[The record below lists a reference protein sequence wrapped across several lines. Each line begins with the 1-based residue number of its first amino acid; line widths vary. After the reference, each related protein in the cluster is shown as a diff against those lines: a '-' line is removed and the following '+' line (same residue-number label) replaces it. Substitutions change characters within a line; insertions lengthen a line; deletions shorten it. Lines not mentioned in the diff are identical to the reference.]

1 MADRQDFPEPQ
12 RGRGPDHDPE
22 PETAELAPLGTSLAL
37 EDLRPHLPGVEP
49 DRQVSDWGRSERVEG
64 ALDRTLYDFLY
75 HYWFRVAVEGIE
87 NVPGDGPALLV
98 ANQAS
103 ALAPSAAMIVKAVRQ
118 EHPNPRLV
126 HFITPPSLND
136 MPAVGMLVTKVGGVP
151 DHPANL
157 HRLLFDEHQLVLTFP
172 ESDGGEAKS
181 IRHRYRLRQFADNG
195 AIAAALEA
203 GVPIVPVAVVG
214 AEEAMPVI
222 GHVPLLR
229 RLTRLP
235 SLRVGAALPLPAKF
249 SIRFLEAVEPRGL
262 AGGTPD
268 LVRGLSHDLR
278 ALIQE
283 NLLEMLAL
291 RRSVW
296 LG

>member
-1 MADRQDFPEPQ
+1 MENLE
-12 RGRGPDHDPE
+12 DPPAPRNEE
-22 PETAELAPLGTSLAL
+22 PETAELAARDATGLAL
-37 EDLRPHLPGVEP
+37 EDLRPHLPGLEP

-87 NVPGDGPALLV
+87 NVPGGGPALLV
-98 ANQAS
+98 ANQAG
-103 ALAPSAAMIVKAVRQ
+103 AMAPSAAMIVKAVRQ
-118 EHPNPRLV
+118 EHPRERLV
-126 HFITPPSLND
+126 HFITPPSLSD
-136 MPAVGMLVTKVGGVP
+136 VPAVGMLVTKVGGVA

-172 ESDGGEAKS
+172 ESGGGGAKS
-181 IRHRYRLRQFADNG
+181 IRHRYRLRRFWEHG
-195 AIAAALEA
+195 AILAALEA

-214 AEEAMPVI
+214 GEEAMPVVGRI
-222 GHVPLLR
+222 SLLR

-235 SLRVGAALPLPAKF
+235 SVRVGSALPLPAKV
-249 SIRFLEAVEPRGL
+249 SIRFLEAVDPGDL
-262 AGGTPD
+262 AAETSQTPD
-268 LVRGLSHDLR
+268 LVRGLSHEIR

-283 NLLEMLAL
+283 NLLEMLAQ

>member
-1 MADRQDFPEPQ
+1 MDDLEDRRAPQ
-12 RGRGPDHDPE
+12 TE
-22 PETAELAPLGTSLAL
+22 ELETAELTPRDTTGLAL
-37 EDLRPHLPGVEP
+37 EDLRPHLPGLEP

-87 NVPGDGPALLV
+87 NVPEDGPALLV
-98 ANQAS
+98 ANQAG
-103 ALAPSAAMIVKAVRQ
+103 AMAPSAAMIVKAVRQ
-118 EHPNPRLV
+118 EHPRGRPV
-126 HFITPPSLND
+126 HFLTPPGLSD
-136 MPAVGMLVTKVGGVP
+136 VPAVGMLVTKVGGVP

-172 ESDGGEAKS
+172 EADGGGAKS
-181 IRHRYRLRQFADNG
+181 IRHRYRLRQFWENG
-195 AIAAALEA
+195 AIPAALESD
-203 GVPIVPVAVVG
+203 VPIVPVAVVG
-214 AEEAMPVI
+214 GEEAMPVI
-222 GHVPLLR
+222 GHIPLLR

-235 SLRVGAALPLPAKF
+235 SVRVGSALPLPAKF
-249 SIRFLEAVEPRGL
+249 SIRFLEAVDPGGL
-262 AGGTPD
+262 TGGARD
-268 LVRGLSHDLR
+268 LARGLSHDIR

-283 NLLEMLAL
+283 NLLEMLAQ